1 MSEDALSLKRVDY
14 LEFYVGNAR
23 QSAQFYRQCMGF
35 DIVARKGLETGCRDR
50 TSYLLQ
56 QGDIRFVLTTALSPN
71 HEISMHHSLHGD
83 AVKAIALEVRSV
95 DEVMREVEK
104 RGADILQQPHYLEDK
119 DGAESAVKVG
129 EIAYAG
135 DLVFRFVERE
145 KYNGLFEPMYS
156 PQDEK
161 AVFRPGLKSIDH
173 VVTNVNLGEMNRYVS
188 WFENILG
195 FRNLYHFTDKDIST
209 EYSALMSKVME
220 NGERNL
226 KLPINEPAEGKRK
239 SQIAEYLDYNLGS
252 GVQHIAM
259 VSDDICHTVRTLK
272 EHGTKFLSIP
282 SNYYDSLKERV
293 PEVASQVKELQE
305 LGILADKDDEGHL
318 LQIFSGLMQDRPTLF
333 MEVIQR
339 CGSLGFG
346 HGNFKA
352 LFVAIEQ
359 AQATR
364 GNL

>member
-1 MSEDALSLKRVDY
+1 MDEDALSFKGIDH

-23 QSAQFYRQCMGF
+23 QSAQFYRQCLGF

-56 QGDIRFVLTTALSPN
+56 QGDIRFVLTTALTPD
-71 HEISMHHSLHGD
+71 HEISRRHVLHGD
-83 AVKAIALEVRSV
+83 AVKAIALEVGSV
-95 DEVMREVEK
+95 DEVVQEVK
-104 RGADILQQPHYLEDK
+104 DRGATILEQQHYLKDK
-119 DGAESAVKVG
+119 NGNDSSVRIG

-135 DLVFRFVERE
+135 DLIFRFVERE
-145 KYNGLFEPMYS
+145 GYDGFEPMYS
-156 PQDEK
+156 PQEEK
-161 AVFRPGLKSIDH
+161 ATFQPGLRSIDH
-173 VVTNVNLGEMNRYVS
+173 VVTNVHLGEMNHYVN
-188 WFENILG
+188 WFEEILG

-226 KLPINEPAEGKRK
+226 KFPINEPAEGRKK
-239 SQIAEYLDYNLGS
+239 SQIAEYLDYNLGP

-259 VSDDICHTVRTLK
+259 TSDDICHTVGALK
-272 EHGTKFLSIP
+272 EHGMKFLSIP
-282 SNYYDSLKERV
+282 PNYYDSLKERV
-293 PEVASQVKELQE
+293 PEVSSKVKELQV
-305 LGILADKDDEGHL
+305 LGILADKDDEGYL

-339 CGSLGFG
+339 CGSRGFG
-346 HGNFKA
+346 HGNFQA
-352 LFVAIEQ
+352 LFESIEK
-359 AQATR
+359 AQADR